1 MPELWDAYDKE
12 GNKLGFDLV
21 RGEPIPE
28 GVYNLVVQVFAV
40 SADGKVLITQRD
52 PRKPHGLQW
61 EVTGGAVCKG
71 EDEVQGAVREL
82 LEETGLVIGAE
93 QLIRIDLKFCE
104 NPGGYHTLYYT
115 FLTFFDPARQTIRM
129 QEGETVEYRL
139 MPYEEFCEF
148 VLTEAY
154 VESLR
159 EHFLEDKPVIDRLIR
174 EHLAQRE

>member
-1 MPELWDAYDKE
+1 MELWDAYDKE
-12 GNKLGFDLV
+12 GNLLGYDLV
-21 RGEPIPE
+21 RGAETPADVWHKTVGIYPVTEDGRVLVTRRHPE
-28 GVYNLVVQVFAV
+28 
-40 SADGKVLITQRD
+40 
-52 PRKPHGLQW
+52 KPFGLQW

>member
-1 MPELWDAYDKE
+1 MERWDAYDRD
-12 GNKLGFDLV
+12 GNLLGYDLV
-21 RGEPIPE
+21 RGEEAPTDAWHKTVGIYPVTEDGRMLVTRRHPE
-28 GVYNLVVQVFAV
+28 
-40 SADGKVLITQRD
+40 
-52 PRKPHGLQW
+52 KPFGLQW

-82 LEETGLVIGAE
+82 LEETGLVIRAE
-93 QLIRIDLKFCE
+93 QLIRIGVEDRE
-104 NPGGYHTLYYT
+104 NPRGYNTLYHT
-115 FLTFFDPARQTIRM
+115 FLTFFDPSRQSIRM

-159 EHFLEDKPVIDRLIR
+159 ERFLEDKPVVDRLIR
-174 EHLAQRE
+174 EHLMQRE